1 MKHLLLSLAA
11 VALLVGPAARLVAKE
26 DADAGN
32 KTVAVVTIASYE
44 RLMGDVAFIGKLAGN
59 PDLDKN
65 IEGAIQLFTQ
75 GQGLNGLDKKRPLA
89 VTLTTDGQQFQ
100 LMLLVPVTDL
110 KQLLES
116 LAGLIGEAADAGD
129 GAFELNVFGQRV
141 FVKETGG
148 WAFVAQSPDA
158 FANLPAD
165 PLKTLGGLD
174 KSYDLAARIY
184 VQNVPDLYR
193 SLFVDQLRKGVEQ
206 GMTRQEGESDEDY
219 AARKKVVEAQTE
231 LLTKIV
237 NEIEQ
242 LTIGAAFDTK
252 AKTAH
257 LDFSAVAVPGSD
269 SAKTMSHLKN
279 TTSEFSGFLV
289 SDAAASLNITL
300 KTSKDTGG
308 QIAEGLQTFRAQA
321 MQHVDAQGSLNDDSK
336 KLAKEMVKE
345 IFDAIQS
352 TLESGRIDAGA
363 TLNLSDKAMTL
374 VAGAYVAEPKN
385 LEEALKKFAKLMANE
400 PDFPG
405 IKFNAAEYKGI
416 HFHTTSIPVPQK
428 EDISKVLGE
437 RLDVA
442 VGIGPKSVYL
452 ALGTDSM
459 TLCKSLIDK
468 SKAEASKQQPPAQLH
483 ISLAPIF
490 QFAAAMQD
498 DPTIKAMAEELVAA
512 KGKDRVHITLAPD
525 GNATRLRIEAEE
537 GVLQLI
543 GSAVRQAG
551 GLPGLTQ

>member
-11 VALLVGPAARLVAKE
+11 VALLVGPAARLFAKDE
-26 DADAGN
+26 ADAGN
-32 KTVAVVTIASYE
+32 KTVAVVTIASYD
-44 RLMGDVAFIGKLAGN
+44 RLMSDVAFIGKLAGN

-65 IEGAIQLFTQ
+65 IDGAIQLFTQ

-89 VTLTTDGQQFQ
+89 ITLTTDGQQFQ
-100 LMLLVPVTDL
+100 PMLVVPVTDL

-116 LAGLIGEAADAGD
+116 LAGLIGEASDAEN
-129 GAFELNVFGQRV
+129 GAFELNVFGQQV
-141 FVKETGG
+141 FVKESGG
-148 WAFVAQSPDA
+148 WAFVAQSTEA

-193 SLFVDQLRKGVEQ
+193 SLFIDNLRKGVE
-206 GMTRQEGESDEDY
+206 GAMSRKEDESDEDY
-219 AARKKVVEAQTE
+219 AARKKIVEAQTD
-231 LLTKIV
+231 LLTKII
-237 NEIEQ
+237 NEVEQ
-242 LTIGAAFDTK
+242 LTVGVAIDAK
-252 AKTAH
+252 AKSAH
-257 LDFSAVAVPGSD
+257 LDLSVVGVPGSD
-269 SAKTMSHLKN
+269 SAKTLSRLKN
-279 TTSEFSGFLV
+279 NASDFAGFLV
-289 SDAAASLNITL
+289 DDAAASLNITL
-300 KTSKDTGG
+300 KTSPETGG
-308 QIAEGLQTFRAQA
+308 QIAAGLQTFLAQA
-321 MQHVDAQGSLNDDSK
+321 LQHIDTQSSLNDDSK

-345 IFDAIQS
+345 LFDAVQS

-385 LEEALKKFAKLMANE
+385 VEAALKKFAKLMANE
-400 PDFPG
+400 PNFPG
-405 IKFNAAEYKGI
+405 IKFDAAEYQGI
-416 HFHTTSIPVPQK
+416 RFHTTSVPVPDS
-428 EDISKVLGE
+428 EDISKVLGGK
-437 RLDVA
+437 LDVA
-442 VGIGPKSVYL
+442 VGIGAKSVYL

-468 SKAEASKQQPPAQLH
+468 SKGQASKQLVPVQLH

-490 QFAAAMQD
+490 QFAAAMHDEPQV
-498 DPTIKAMAEELVAA
+498 KALAEELAQA
-512 KGKDRVHITLAPD
+512 KGSDRVHITLAPD

-543 GSAVRQAG
+543 GSAFRQAG